1 MEAAVAGMLACPYWV
16 LQGQINQ
23 ILHTSLVKV
32 KGMKKKERKK
42 EKERIF
48 FFFLLN
54 SEWNGTFVLN
64 SIKYII
70 IG

>member
-32 KGMKKKERKK
+32 KGVKKKERKK
-42 EKERIF
+42 EKERKNVF
-48 FFFLLN
+48 FF
-54 SEWNGTFVLN
+54 T
-64 SIKYII
+64 
-70 IG
+70 